1 MESDRFQN
9 PANLPTTG
17 LEPPETID
25 VSVCIVT
32 YQARDLLGDC
42 LQSLYQNTH
51 LSFEV
56 IVVDNASQDGVVEML
71 QREYPE
77 VRLVV
82 NPDNA
87 GYTRP
92 MNQALRL
99 GRGRYLLQLNPDT
112 LVLPEAIDRLVAFM
126 DQNPEV
132 GICGPKV
139 LNRDLTL
146 QKPCRRGEPR
156 PWAVLTY
163 FLGLSALYPRS
174 RFFSQY
180 LMTYMDEDATHP
192 VDGVAGSCML
202 ARRAMIDQIGYLD
215 ERYFAYQEDADFCI
229 RARQASWKVYYMPQ
243 AQIIHYGS
251 LGGSRVQPYRSIY
264 EWHRSYFLYYRRHL
278 AKDYFFLFNWLY
290 YLAMGIKLIW
300 SLGINFFRA
309 EKFAGSRKP

>member
-1 MESDRFQN
+1 M
-9 PANLPTTG
+9 
-17 LEPPETID
+17 
-25 VSVCIVT
+25 CIVS
-32 YQARDLLGDC
+32 YRVRDLLRDC
-42 LQSLYQNTH
+42 LRSLYQNTR

-71 QREYPE
+71 QQEYPQI
-77 VRLVV
+77 RLVE
-82 NPDNA
+82 NQDNA

-126 DQNPEV
+126 DQHPEV

-163 FLGLSALYPRS
+163 FLGLSALFPNS
-174 RFFSQY
+174 PFFSRY
-180 LMTYMDEDATHP
+180 LMTYLDEDVTHP

-202 ARRAMIDQIGYLD
+202 VRRALIDQIGYLD
-215 ERYFAYQEDADFCI
+215 ERYFAYQEDADFCF
-229 RARQASWKVYYMPQ
+229 RARQAGWRVYYMPQ

-290 YLAMGIKLIW
+290 YLAMGIKLVW
-300 SLGINFFRA
+300 SLGINYCRTD
-309 EKFAGSRKP
+309 KYAGSRKP